1 MQNIEQN
8 TLQLEN
14 RKKLIMNG
22 VVSVDSFSPTQL
34 RLSLESNSLLI
45 SGENLKVINFNKAQ
59 GNLVVDGLVNEIKFL
74 NKKTTSIKRFFK

>member
-14 RKKLIMNG
+14 RKKLTMSG
-22 VVSVDSFSPTQL
+22 VVSVDAFSPTQL
-34 RLSLESNSLLI
+34 RLSLEANSLLI
-45 SGENLKVINFNKAQ
+45 TGENLKVINFNKGQ

-74 NKKTTSIKRFFK
+74 NKKTALIKRFFK